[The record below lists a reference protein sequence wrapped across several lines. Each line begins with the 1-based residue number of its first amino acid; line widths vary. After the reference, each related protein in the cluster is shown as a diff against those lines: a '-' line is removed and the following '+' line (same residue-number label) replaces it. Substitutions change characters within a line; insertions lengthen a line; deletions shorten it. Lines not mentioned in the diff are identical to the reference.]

1 MLYLKK
7 NLMLLAVNKIVLNL
21 HSTVIKIIICI
32 YKYSSKYSI
41 KNHNNTPVYKYTLN
55 RLFLLQL
62 LGIIYR
68 NIDKNNVFNDKL
80 LKIQD
85 NYSNLRLQKQ
95 AY

>member
-1 MLYLKK
+1 
-7 NLMLLAVNKIVLNL
+7 
-21 HSTVIKIIICI
+21 
-32 YKYSSKYSI
+32 
-41 KNHNNTPVYKYTLN
+41 
-55 RLFLLQL
+55 LLQL

-85 NYSNLRLQKQ
+85 NYSNPRLQKE